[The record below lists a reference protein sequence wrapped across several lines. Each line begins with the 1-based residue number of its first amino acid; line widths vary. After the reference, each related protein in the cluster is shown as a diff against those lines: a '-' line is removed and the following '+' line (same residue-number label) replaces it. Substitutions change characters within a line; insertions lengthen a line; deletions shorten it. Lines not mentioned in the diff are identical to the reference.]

1 LRSSSRA
8 AEDPRLRL
16 FFAIWP
22 EPELAE
28 RLARWAN
35 EAAEAT
41 RGRIARAENIHLTM
55 AFLGEVA
62 EPRLADAQAAARR
75 VRAQRCDLRLEEARY
90 WRHNRIVWV
99 GPRETPAPLAA
110 LAEDLQRELEAEGFR
125 LEARPFQVH
134 ITLIRNA
141 HAPRELPALPAPS
154 SLDWPVREFLLVRSN
169 IERDGARYEVLERY
183 ACSA

>member
-1 LRSSSRA
+1 
-8 AEDPRLRL
+8 
-16 FFAIWP
+16 
-22 EPELAE
+22 
-28 RLARWAN
+28 
-35 EAAEAT
+35 
-41 RGRIARAENIHLTM
+41 
-55 AFLGEVA
+55 
-62 EPRLADAQAAARR
+62 
-75 VRAQRCDLRLEEARY
+75 VRAHRCDLRLEEARY

-125 LEARPFQVH
+125 LDARPFQVH

-141 HAPRELPALPAPS
+141 HSPRGLPALPA
-154 SLDWPVREFLLVRSN
+154 LDWPVREFLLMRSN